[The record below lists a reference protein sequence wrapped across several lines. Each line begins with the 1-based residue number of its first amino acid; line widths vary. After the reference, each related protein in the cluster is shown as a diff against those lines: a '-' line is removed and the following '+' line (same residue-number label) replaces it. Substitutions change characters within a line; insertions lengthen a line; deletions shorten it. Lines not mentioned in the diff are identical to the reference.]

1 MRSSHRNMALA
12 AVAALSVA
20 GAAVVAVAQPAP
32 PAPPAAPGAPVTRER
47 QVIIQRSDGI
57 PGRIERGDRDGR
69 RGGFDRGRRG
79 GPDRMAMNPE
89 ARAERLRTLLQLTP
103 AQNGALTAYL
113 AAMAPPAMPAAAPR
127 PASDTPPTAVER
139 ADRMAEMAARMAA
152 ETKKR
157 ADATRAFYAALTPSQ
172 RKVFDTM
179 PGMGGGRMIQI
190 RQMRGPGMPGMPP
203 APPMPGRPG

>member
-1 MRSSHRNMALA
+1 MRSSHRNLAFA
-12 AVAALSVA
+12 AVAALSLA

-32 PAPPAAPGAPVTRER
+32 PAPPAAPSAPVIRER
-47 QVIIQRSDGI
+47 QIIIQRGDRRG
-57 PGRIERGDRDGR
+57 PGMDRRGDRIGR
-69 RGGFDRGRRG
+69 GDRG
-79 GPDRMAMNPE
+79 GPQRMAMNPE
-89 ARAERLRTLLQLTP
+89 ARAERLRTQLQLTP

-139 ADRMAEMAARMAA
+139 ADRMAEMAARMAT

-157 ADATRAFYAALTPSQ
+157 ADATRAFYGALTPSQ